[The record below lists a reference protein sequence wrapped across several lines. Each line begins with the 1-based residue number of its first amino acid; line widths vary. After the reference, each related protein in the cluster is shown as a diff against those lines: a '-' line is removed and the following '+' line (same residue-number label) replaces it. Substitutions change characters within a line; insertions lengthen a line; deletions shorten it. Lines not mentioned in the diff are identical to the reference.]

1 MKLTQFIANF
11 FRNGNSESSMRLIF
25 IITALITLTGL
36 LTIDIKFAM
45 HIIKYTG
52 VEIAAVIGANSLFLG
67 SVIYGKNKAKTIE
80 NDGKMI
86 DNKIN
91 NTDNT
96 NNNIKTDKESDK

>member
-1 MKLTQFIANF
+1 
-11 FRNGNSESSMRLIF
+11 MRLIF
-25 IITALITLTGL
+25 ILTALTTLTGL
-36 LTIDIKFAM
+36 LTIDIKFAI

-80 NDGKMI
+80 NDGKLI

-91 NTDNT
+91 NIDNT
-96 NNNIKTDKESDK
+96 DSSTKTDK